1 MSLLLPLKIFATT
14 GSEPL
19 AQAMYCDLKKR
30 LSADFQQ
37 DGKFVFGQTDVIHFS
52 NENIQVRVDNVREH
66 FIVVVHSQV
75 PPVNDNLIELFALLD
90 ALINAHSGDILI
102 VFPYMPYSRS
112 DRKDKPRI
120 STMGCRLPRILN
132 DAFGIKKVLLL
143 DPHDSHIKHYFD
155 PAADEISATF
165 LFADYLE
172 RNVFSVRPKNENVIV
187 FADSGASTRFRHIP
201 RLLRMTRAYID
212 KERIDDKE
220 NPLPQ
225 EIVGDIRDM
234 HCILLDDEILT
245 GNTVV
250 KDAEFLL
257 EAGAKSVSVFV
268 VHAPLANKEC
278 SDAEVVAFLEK
289 SIVETFVVTDSIPVA
304 HKLEGTQKFTVLS
317 VAPLLAETIK
327 RTVFGGSLKELHDME
342 HVDLYRP

>member
-14 GSEPL
+14 GSEDL
-19 AQAMYCDLKKR
+19 ARATHGDLKKR
-30 LSADFQQ
+30 LPDEFQQ
-37 DGKFVFGQTDVIHFS
+37 NDRFVFGQTDVTRFS
-52 NENIQVRVDNVREH
+52 NENIQVRVDNVRDH
-66 FIVVVHSQV
+66 FVVVVHSQV
-75 PPVNDNLIELFALLD
+75 PPVNDNLVELFALLD
-90 ALINAHSGDILI
+90 ALINAHSEDIFI

-132 DAFGIKKVLLL
+132 LAFGIKRVLLL
-143 DPHDSHIKHYFD
+143 DPHESHIKHYFD

-172 RNVFSVRPKNENVIV
+172 RHVFPERPKNENIIV

-201 RLLRMTRAYID
+201 RLLCVKKAHID

-220 NPLPQ
+220 NPLPK
-225 EIVGDIRDM
+225 EIVGDIRDL

-245 GNTVV
+245 GNTAV
-250 KDAEFLL
+250 KDSEFLM
-257 EAGAKSVSVFV
+257 ASGAKSVSVFA
-268 VHAPLANKEC
+268 VHAPLASNGH
-278 SDAEVVAFLEK
+278 SDTEVVSFLEG
-289 SIVETFVVTDSIPVA
+289 SAVERFVVTDSIPVT
-304 HKLEGTQKFTVLS
+304 HKLEGAKKFKVLS

-327 RTVFGGSLKELHDME
+327 RTVFGGSLKELHEME
-342 HVDLYRP
+342 QVDLYRP